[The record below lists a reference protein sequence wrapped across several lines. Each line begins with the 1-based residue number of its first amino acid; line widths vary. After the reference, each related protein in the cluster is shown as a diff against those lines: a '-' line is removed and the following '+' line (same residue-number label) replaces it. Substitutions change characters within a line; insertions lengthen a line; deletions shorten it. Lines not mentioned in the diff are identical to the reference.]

1 MAIGNIAA
9 STFRLLVSCTV
20 ALTALHA
27 TPVDAVVE
35 FKGPIRWYGWDDG
48 LKTAA
53 AQHKPLLVLLHTDSC
68 PKCTLLGHVFRDN
81 KDVHKLAKQFVM
93 VQVNGGTAPMAVV
106 QRFARFGSYYPRVV
120 FLRDDATPMAEIT
133 SANSSFPYYFQPSR
147 PEVLIDAMKRA
158 AGSVK
163 GAKKG
168 KG

>member
-1 MAIGNIAA
+1 MANGKLATLPLRVALAATVLAPLCIAA
-9 STFRLLVSCTV
+9 P
-20 ALTALHA
+20 AA
-27 TPVDAVVE
+27 AVVE

-48 LKTAA
+48 IKSAA
-53 AQHKPLLVLLHTDSC
+53 SQHKPLLLLLHTDSC

-147 PEVLIDAMKRA
+147 PEVLVDAMKRA
-158 AGSVK
+158 AESSK